1 MSMNVNDVANLYS
14 NKDYFPKTATKSK
27 ADNLENAKSKNDAA
41 VEYVKDD
48 AKAYGTDKS
57 ASGISA
63 KNEAKLSKKAQ
74 DFLATLREK
83 YGDYDFMV
91 GNSTDDMRNLE
102 GSGSKEFSVI
112 FSSAELERMA
122 NDEKY
127 ANEKMQGVEG
137 AVKMCKRINE
147 EYGFP
152 NGAEGSINKITI
164 AIGDDGSMKI
174 FAELEK
180 SSAKQKERI
189 EAAKEQ
195 KAEAK
200 KDAEKKEK
208 AKKANSEDESVKR
221 TTIEASSEED
231 LIEQLK
237 NLDWSK
243 ISESHSGDKINF
255 TV

>member
-41 VEYVKDD
+41 AEYVKDN

-83 YGDYDFMV
+83 YGDYDFLI
-91 GNSTDDMRNLE
+91 GNSTDDLKE
-102 GSGSKEFSVI
+102 LSKSGCKEFSVI

-137 AVKMCKRINE
+137 AVKMARRIAE
-147 EYGFP
+147 E
-152 NGAEGSINKITI
+152 NGWTSAFGDADGENVTINKI
-164 AIGDDGSMKI
+164 GVVVND
-174 FAELEK
+174 F
-180 SSAKQKERI
+180 R
-189 EAAKEQ
+189 
-195 KAEAK
+195 
-200 KDAEKKEK
+200 
-208 AKKANSEDESVKR
+208 
-221 TTIEASSEED
+221 
-231 LIEQLK
+231 
-237 NLDWSK
+237 
-243 ISESHSGDKINF
+243 
-255 TV
+255 